1 MAIRGAGGQP
11 GYERCVTVAASDT
24 VSQATG
30 PSDAIVFLTTGN
42 ATCIDAAGNSVVF
55 TAMPAGTVVPVKLIR
70 VNLTGY
76 TAVIGFL
83 YY

>member
-1 MAIRGAGGQP
+1 MTVRNSVADS
-11 GYERCVTVAASDT
+11 GYARCVTVTASDT
-24 VSQATG
+24 VNQATG
-30 PSDAIVFLTTGN
+30 VSDSILFLTTGN
-42 ATCIDAAGNSVVF
+42 ATVIDTQGNSVVF
-55 TAMPAGTVVPVKLIR
+55 TAIPAGTKVSLNSVR